1 MRRVATF
8 SRAPRPDLILLDLN
22 LPKLN
27 GLEVLEFLKKDANL
41 KTIPIVIF
49 STLASDET
57 KNKAYAL
64 YANSFVL
71 KPSELSKFR
80 AVIKGIV
87 VYWSQ
92 ICAYS

>member
-1 MRRVATF
+1 
-8 SRAPRPDLILLDLN
+8 LLDLN
-22 LPKLN
+22 LPDLD

-80 AVIKGIV
+80 PVIKAIV
-87 VYWSQ
+87 AYWSQ
-92 ICAYS
+92 VCAYS